1 MKILVDMNLSAS
13 WVTFLTDANIEARHW
28 SMLGTGTAPD
38 SEIMAYASL
47 HSYAILTRDLDFSA
61 ALARG
66 RMHAPSVIQIRAKQT
81 STRLVGQQVLQAI
94 KERQPEIEQGA
105 LVTVAPNRSRL
116 HLLPLRP
123 KHDF

>member
-1 MKILVDMNLSAS
+1 
-13 WVTFLTDANIEARHW
+13 
-28 SMLGTGTAPD
+28 MLETGTAAD

-47 HSYAILTRDLDFSA
+47 HSYAISTRDLDFSA
-61 ALARG
+61 ALARD

-81 STRLVGQQVLQAI
+81 STKLVGQQVLQAI
-94 KERQPEIEQGA
+94 RERQSEIEQGA